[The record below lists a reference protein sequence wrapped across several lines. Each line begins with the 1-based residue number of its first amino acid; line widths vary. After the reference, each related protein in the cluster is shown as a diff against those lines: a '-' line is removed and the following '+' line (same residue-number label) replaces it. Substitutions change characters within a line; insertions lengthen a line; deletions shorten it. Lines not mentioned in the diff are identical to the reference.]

1 MLTFFAGQAARG
13 AAIAAAM
20 VTLAGCETSLMG
32 GSPVEGIGFRE
43 ARNAEIT
50 AILEYRACR
59 DEAVALAVQ
68 AREAA
73 SPARYVAS
81 ARVLDGCE
89 ADLGSEAAQIP
100 QQERM
105 QAYAL
110 GIQNY
115 LKGGDLTAARSNL
128 DSFQSAFPGHDLY
141 LADGSSFIATMEVLL
156 GVRDRADLAVVTVA
170 NVGEPLKGEIRRW
183 RYWNHN

>member
-73 SPARYVAS
+73 SPHGPWLSR
-81 ARVLDGCE
+81 
-89 ADLGSEAAQIP
+89 LGPVKTWAGP
-100 QQERM
+100 P
-105 QAYAL
+105 
-110 GIQNY
+110 
-115 LKGGDLTAARSNL
+115 AARPG
-128 DSFQSAFPGHDLY
+128 QS
-141 LADGSSFIATMEVLL
+141 
-156 GVRDRADLAVVTVA
+156 
-170 NVGEPLKGEIRRW
+170 
-183 RYWNHN
+183 